1 MNRATKTFSF
11 ITTTEILSR
20 IRKKKKKK
28 PKKYTRKQINSLQMV
43 KVSFPKQAP
52 SYIS

>member
-20 IRKKKKKK
+20 IRKKKKK